1 MYEIIKHYEGLHDG
15 DLSVIG
21 LQPKMDPKGIWT
33 EGWGHAI
40 TDAKGNFVKGAGNKA
55 LAYKLSIIKTVED
68 ADRQLA
74 IDAKSVDLLIA
85 RKITVTLSDQQR
97 EAVRSMFYNCGY
109 SATLTAMINRADPGL
124 FEWWCAHY
132 ITGDGKEL
140 PGLVA
145 RRKTEATYFKTGK
158 LQFFN

>member
-21 LQPKMDPKGIWT
+21 LQPKMDPVGIWT

-40 TDAKGNFVKGAGNKA
+40 IDAKGNFIKGIGNKA
-55 LAYKLSIIKTVED
+55 LAYKSASIHTVED
-68 ADRQLA
+68 ADKQLI
-74 IDAKSVDLLIA
+74 IDTASVDLLIA
-85 RKITVTLSDQQR
+85 RKITVTLSDQQK
-97 EAVRSMFYNCGY
+97 ESIRSMFYNCGY
-109 SATLTAMINRADPGL
+109 SATLTSLINRADAGL
-124 FEWWCAHY
+124 FGWWCSHY
-132 ITGDGKEL
+132 TTGSGKVL